1 MLSKLL
7 WYRLLA
13 FKKRAKRFL
22 RCYLRPTLFCYS
34 KALNLWNFKAGTTMS
49 PGNILHQGSGQGV
62 KMIVVSSANL
72 GQSITRPTTVTM
84 AAGANVPRTVALGT
98 GGKMAIGGTTQI
110 LNSGQ
115 IFTLAGKSC

>member
-1 MLSKLL
+1 
-7 WYRLLA
+7 
-13 FKKRAKRFL
+13 
-22 RCYLRPTLFCYS
+22 
-34 KALNLWNFKAGTTMS
+34 MS